1 MHNPVVS
8 FLRDHLIE
16 FVPKLLAS
24 DYDTLK
30 AWHHKAADLIEAQQ
44 REIEALRVDAE
55 RYRWLRKHGG
65 EHQGP
70 EVFIDGGYWLGTEL
84 DAQIDAHLS

>member
-1 MHNPVVS
+1 VNSTVVS
-8 FLRDHLIE
+8 FLHDHLIE
-16 FVPKLLAS
+16 FVSKLPAG

-44 REIEALRVDAE
+44 REIETLRVDAE
-55 RYRWLRKHGG
+55 RYRWLRTHGG

-70 EVFIDGGYWLGTEL
+70 EVFIDGGYWIGTEL
-84 DAQIDAHLS
+84 DAQIDAHLT